1 MSESLKDFL
10 VEAFK
15 KESDDSFSLG
25 AQCAFEA
32 LEPTLKDWRGQLLIR
47 IAPRWFIAQIGKS
60 LAAST
65 VPNPSSIAAE
75 LETSAPCT

>member
-25 AQCAFEA
+25 AQSALEA
-32 LEPTLKDWRGQLLIR
+32 LERTLKDWRGQLLIR
-47 IAPRWFIAQIGKS
+47 IAPRWFIAQIRKS
-60 LAAST
+60 LAASSSST
-65 VPNPSSIAAE
+65 SPS
-75 LETSAPCT
+75 LTH